1 LLRGN
6 GRFPRAAVSIARAA
20 EPARPWALPRV
31 RQRSPDL
38 PTLPLWQKEF
48 PMKQNDDPI
57 TDLLS
62 RIGQRPKRRGTAG
75 PRPPKPTYLL
85 LGLAAAAVAIGVLT
99 SFFTVQPEEQAILKR
114 FGRVYGI
121 AQPGLHFKLPFGIDT
136 VQKVATERVLK
147 Q

>member
-1 LLRGN
+1 
-6 GRFPRAAVSIARAA
+6 
-20 EPARPWALPRV
+20 
-31 RQRSPDL
+31 
-38 PTLPLWQKEF
+38 
-48 PMKQNDDPI
+48 MKQNDDPI

-85 LGLAAAAVAIGVLT
+85 LGLAAAVVAIGVLT

-147 Q
+147 QEFGFRSAESAGFERTQFTGPIPDESLDRKSVV